1 MWDDHEPAHINVSP
15 TRDAT
20 NPPFEMTPA
29 FAPGPEGYRNAIS
42 DATILIIM
50 LQLIANIWSSD
61 YISICMYACNQ
72 IYIYALKFG
81 NVYCN
86 LLTMQKYHKNMS
98 CT

>member
-50 LQLIANIWSSD
+50 LQLIANIQFRL
-61 YISICMYACNQ
+61 YLNLYVCM
-72 IYIYALKFG
+72 
-81 NVYCN
+81 
-86 LLTMQKYHKNMS
+86 
-98 CT
+98 